1 MTDPADPF
9 DLVRFVSAQDP
20 VIAEVCAELK
30 HGRKTSHWMWF
41 VFPQVAGLGMS
52 AMSQRYAIG
61 SLGEARAY
69 LEHPVLGPRLRL
81 CVGLLLEIKGRS
93 AHEIFGSP
101 DDRKLRS
108 SLTLF
113 EQAASED
120 PIFRQ
125 ALDRY
130 FGGIADQATL
140 ERLRT

>member
-1 MTDPADPF
+1 MADPF

-30 HGRKTSHWMWF
+30 NGRKTSHWMWF
-41 VFPQVAGLGMS
+41 VFPQIAGLGMS

-69 LEHPVLGPRLRL
+69 LEHPVLGTRLRL
-81 CVGLLLEIKGRS
+81 CVSLLLEVEGRS

-113 EQAASED
+113 EQAAPED

-130 FGGIADQATL
+130 FGGAADQATL
-140 ERLRT
+140 DLLRS